1 MTPKAPMPRTISLR
15 EQLVTV
21 LAGAERPLSTGE
33 IMIGLAEEGQ
43 RCDSSRTVQG
53 GCAHGWANRYG
64 STCSGGCWHS
74 RAYPQLRAL
83 ERLGV
88 ISHVP
93 RTDSSPCAH
102 WWLKDSGTENGGA
115 DRQRLGLYLSEAGR
129 VEPELRPCRGSG
141 RPATPRIVSVR
152 RALLAALN
160 EADHPLSTDEVRQ
173 ATEGRYEYTTVY
185 AQLCRLAK
193 LALVRHK
200 PRFAHPVTRTALWAP
215 VTDTESDATIN
226 AILELSE

>member
-1 MTPKAPMPRTISLR
+1 MSPKAPMARTIAIR

-21 LAGAERPLSTGE
+21 LASAERPLTTGE
-33 IMIGLAEEGQ
+33 IMIGLAEEGR

-53 GCAHGWANRYG
+53 GCAHGWADRYG
-64 STCSGGCWHS
+64 STCSGGCWHP

-102 WWLKDSGTENGGA
+102 WWLNDSTADNGGV
-115 DRQRLGLYLSEAGR
+115 DRQRLGLRLSEAGR
-129 VEPELRPCRGSG
+129 VGLELRPCRGSG
-141 RPATPRIVSVR
+141 RQATSRIIGVR

-160 EADHPLSTDEVRQ
+160 EADRPLSTDEVRQ
-173 ATEGRYEYTTVY
+173 AVAGRYEYTTVY

-193 LALVRHK
+193 LGLVRHK
-200 PRFAHPVTRTALWAP
+200 PRFAHPVTRTALWAA
-215 VTDTESDATIN
+215 VTDAESDAAIN
-226 AILELSE
+226 AILEISE